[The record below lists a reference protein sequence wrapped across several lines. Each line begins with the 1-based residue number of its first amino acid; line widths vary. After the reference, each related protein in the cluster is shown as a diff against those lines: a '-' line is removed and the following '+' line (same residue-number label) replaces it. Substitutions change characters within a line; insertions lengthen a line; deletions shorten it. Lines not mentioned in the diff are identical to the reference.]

1 MPSQRTLILV
11 LTPDYLD
18 VDTLIEGMFLF
29 GIDNKMVN
37 AIGGIPHNVLM
48 DLER

>member
-11 LTPDYLD
+11 HTPNYLD
-18 VDTLIEGMFLF
+18 VDILIEGMFIF

-37 AIGGIPHNVLM
+37 AIGGISHNVFM
-48 DLER
+48 GLER

>member
-11 LTPDYLD
+11 HTPNYLD
-18 VDTLIEGMFLF
+18 VDILIGGMFIV
-29 GIDNKMVN
+29 GVDNKMVN
-37 AIGGIPHNVLM
+37 AVGEISRNVLM